1 MHSYLGAHTQARYTH
16 HVLMVAIPSVFGSF
30 HSQAIKSLVLSPVLK
45 RILYCVFSKSVV
57 NVGCW
62 LLVVWFCGLFVVVLV
77 VASPMHGYAI
87 AVSY

>member
-1 MHSYLGAHTQARYTH
+1 MHSYLGAHAQARYTH

-45 RILYCVFSKSVV
+45 RMLYCVFSESVLP
-57 NVGCW
+57 GCW

-77 VASPMHGYAI
+77 VASTMHGYAI
-87 AVSY
+87 TASC